1 MKYLK
6 TILEFI
12 NFGTIAMA
20 SLITV
25 LVLFIMAVIEDEEHL
40 QEIKNDNFERVD
52 SVTLVDIH
60 GNIIIIEE
68 NGKYTRFFRKDL
80 E

>member
-25 LVLFIMAVIEDEEHL
+25 LVLFIMAVIEDGEHL